1 MKVKALPRLVITGA
15 AGFLGG
21 RTAKYFAQKYT
32 NHTVV
37 PTSRREISLANF
49 MQGDLCEATFCE
61 AVTAGAEIIVHCAA
75 LSSPYGVYDDFYQAN
90 VVATQNLLNASIK
103 NGVKKFV
110 FISTPSIYFDF
121 TDRFEVKESQPLP
134 TRIVNHYASTK
145 LIAENNVLAM
155 NNPEFATLALRPRAI
170 IGAEDTVILPRVLEA
185 YHKGKLKIVGKG
197 NNICDFTCA
206 RNVIEAID
214 CAIHAPSDAF
224 GEAYNITDGTPIK
237 FWDALRQVLQGLG
250 LKPPTQRV
258 PKQLA
263 MWVGGFLEWKAR
275 FFEEKKEPVLTRYSV
290 GVLANSLT
298 MDISKARQKLN
309 YQPVMTTQDG
319 INEYIQWKKA
329 Q

>member
-1 MKVKALPRLVITGA
+1 
-15 AGFLGG
+15 
-21 RTAKYFAQKYT
+21 
-32 NHTVV
+32 
-37 PTSRREISLANF
+37 
-49 MQGDLCEATFCE
+49 
-61 AVTAGAEIIVHCAA
+61 
-75 LSSPYGVYDDFYQAN
+75 
-90 VVATQNLLNASIK
+90 
-103 NGVKKFV
+103 
-110 FISTPSIYFDF
+110 
-121 TDRFEVKESQPLP
+121 
-134 TRIVNHYASTK
+134 TK

-155 NNPEFATLALRPRAI
+155 NTPDFATLALRPRAI

-197 NNICDFTCA
+197 NNICDFTCV

-250 LKPPTQRV
+250 LKPPTQHV

-275 FFEEKKEPVLTRYSV
+275 FFQEKKEPVLTRYSV

>member
-37 PTSRREISLANF
+37 PTSRRETSLANF

-61 AVTAGAEIIVHCAA
+61 AVTAGAEIVVHCAA

-103 NGVKKFV
+103 NGVKKFI

-155 NNPEFATLALRPRAI
+155 NNPDFATLALRPRAI

-206 RNVIEAID
+206 RNVIEAIY